1 MEFLVKDAAKNTEP
15 ELLSRTL
22 QALNHCADLVHQKF
36 PLHAIDL
43 VYFAHLTGK
52 EQLRKD
58 VIEPFG
64 AADNHQA
71 QIEEQLTQSQYVQAT
86 SSEQLTQGI
95 LGGQV
100 AIYYSGQAYLY
111 DSYSPD
117 TRSITS
123 SETETV
129 ISGPQDSFTESL
141 STNLS
146 LIRRRLQDPRL
157 KSLSFKLGS
166 ESGSTMSLLYMDGV
180 ADPDDLQLM
189 CEKLQG
195 IHTHTV
201 LDTNTLTQYLDPRPF
216 TVFPQF
222 LTTVRPDVAVSKLA
236 KGNLVGLLDGSQIAF
251 SAPATF
257 YEFFS
262 SPDDYYMSWLVSSAI
277 RLLRYIALFI
287 TLGFTAFYVT
297 VVTYHYEMIPP
308 SLLNN
313 LMESRNKVPFTPL
326 MEAIIME
333 FTIELLREAGARL
346 PTKVGTTIG
355 TVGGIVIG
363 QAAVQAGITSNIL
376 IISVSISAIASFV
389 IPSYSMSSAIRLF
402 RFAIIVLAGLLG
414 NFGLVIGLA
423 LFVIQLSGKN
433 AFGGAGAYMSPG
445 NWLDMIVR
453 APVQWIDKAR
463 KHAKSSSR

>member
-1 MEFLVKDAAKNTEP
+1 MKDAEKTTEP

-22 QALNHCADLVHQKF
+22 QALDHCADLVHQNF
-36 PLHAIDL
+36 PRHAIDL
-43 VYFAHLTGK
+43 IYFAHLTGK

-58 VIEPFG
+58 VLEPFG
-64 AADNHQA
+64 TVDNHQA
-71 QIEEQLTQSQYVQAT
+71 QIEEQLTQSHYVQAT

-123 SETETV
+123 SDTETV

-146 LIRRRLQDPRL
+146 LIRRRLQDARL

-166 ESGSTMSLLYMDGV
+166 KSGSSMSLLYLEGE
-180 ADPDDLQLM
+180 ADPGDVQLM
-189 CEKLQG
+189 CEKLRG
-195 IHTHTV
+195 IQTDTI
-201 LDTNTLTQYLDPRPF
+201 LDTNTLTQYLDPRSF
-216 TVFPQF
+216 IVFPQF
-222 LTTVRPDVAVSKLA
+222 LTTVRPDVVVSKLTNG
-236 KGNLVGLLDGSQIAF
+236 KMVGLLDGSQVAF

-262 SPDDYYMSWLVSSAI
+262 SSDDYYLSWLVSSAI

-346 PTKVGTTIG
+346 PTKIGTTIG

-402 RFAIIVLAGLLG
+402 RFGIIVLAGLLG
-414 NFGLVIGLA
+414 NFGLVIGFA

-433 AFGGAGAYMSPG
+433 ALGSAGSYMSPG